1 MSIRY
6 RAMVS
11 SDWNE
16 CLAPCGPFDFISY
29 TFPGLEADLSR
40 IFRLY
45 TGNRIRL
52 TDATRQIEKRLPHPI
67 TPDQMDAYLS
77 TSFSTYAGV
86 PQLIEWCSRQDILF
100 MINTTGMIGYFQRA
114 LAGNFLPRVPV
125 ISAHPMICYANQDS
139 HMPDFIEL
147 RETEDKGRNTEA
159 VAKKYGIRSDR
170 IVIIGDS
177 GGDGPHFE
185 WGDRTG
191 AFLVGSMTKPS
202 LTDYCRT
209 GSIGIN
215 LEFGIND
222 PHNRAL
228 ERRDEFQTNYM
239 DLAPVIEEI
248 ANR

>member
-29 TFPGLEADLSR
+29 TFPGLGADLSR

-67 TPDQMDAYLS
+67 TPDQMDAYLA
-77 TSFSTYAGV
+77 TSFATYTGV
-86 PQLIEWCSRQDILF
+86 PQLIEWCSRQEILF
-100 MINTTGMIGYFQRA
+100 MINTTGMIGYFQRV
-114 LAGNFLPRVPV
+114 LAGNFLPHVPV
-125 ISAHPMICYANQDS
+125 ISAHPMICYTNQDS

-147 RETEDKGRNTEA
+147 RETADKGRNTAA
-159 VAKKYGIRSDR
+159 VADKYGIRSDR

-202 LTDYCRT
+202 LADYCRT
-209 GSIGIN
+209 RSIGIN

>member
-16 CLAPCGPFDFISY
+16 CLAPCSPFDFISY
-29 TFPGLEADLSR
+29 TFPGLATDLSR

-52 TDATRQIEKRLPHPI
+52 ADATRQIEKLLPHPI
-67 TPDQMDAYLS
+67 TPDRMDAYLAS
-77 TSFSTYAGV
+77 SFSTYTGV
-86 PQLIEWCSRQDILF
+86 PELIEWCSRQDILF

-114 LAGNFLPRVPV
+114 LAGKFLPRVPV

-139 HMPDFIEL
+139 DMPDFIEL
-147 RETEDKGRNTEA
+147 RETEDKGRNTAA
-159 VAKKYGIRSDR
+159 VADEYDIRSDR

-185 WGDRTG
+185 WGSRTG
-191 AFLVGSMTKPS
+191 AYLVGSMTKPS
-202 LTDYCRT
+202 LADYCRT
-209 GSIGIN
+209 KGIGID
-215 LEFGIND
+215 LRFGINA
-222 PHNRAL
+222 PQKKNRAL
-228 ERRDEFQTNYM
+228 RDKSHVDYM
-239 DLAPVIEEI
+239 DLVPLLEEI
-248 ANR
+248 AGR

>member
-29 TFPGLEADLSR
+29 TFPGLGADLSR

-67 TPDQMDAYLS
+67 TPDQMDAYLA
-77 TSFSTYAGV
+77 TSFSTYTGV
-86 PQLIEWCSRQDILF
+86 PELIEWCSRQDILF
-100 MINTTGMIGYFQRA
+100 MINTTGMIGYFQRV
-114 LAGNFLPRVPV
+114 LAGDFLPRVPV

-147 RETEDKGRNTEA
+147 RETEDKGRNTAA
-159 VAKKYGIRSDR
+159 VADKYGIRSDR

-202 LTDYCRT
+202 LADYCRAK
-209 GSIGIN
+209 GIRIHAR
-215 LEFGIND
+215 FGIDNPQKKD
-222 PHNRAL
+222 AAAGDASRV
-228 ERRDEFQTNYM
+228 NYM
-239 DLAPVIEEI
+239 DLVSVIEEI
-248 ANR
+248 AGR

>member
-16 CLAPCGPFDFISY
+16 CLAPCRPFDFISY
-29 TFPGLEADLSR
+29 TFPGLGADLSR

-52 TDATRQIEKRLPHPI
+52 TDATRQIEKRLPYPI

-77 TSFSTYAGV
+77 TSFSTYTGV

-100 MINTTGMIGYFQRA
+100 MVNTTGMIGYFQRV

-159 VAKKYGIRSDR
+159 VANKYGIRSDR

-202 LTDYCRT
+202 LADYCRAK
-209 GSIGIN
+209 GIRIH
-215 LEFGIND
+215 ERFGIDNAQEKD
-222 PHNRAL
+222 AAPGARS
-228 ERRDEFQTNYM
+228 QVNYM
-239 DLAPVIEEI
+239 DLVSVIEEI